1 MKLFIRFFF
10 FKKVFCKIDKR
21 MKKKKQEKEFMQKWK
36 KKKKEREN
44 PQESSYSVG
53 MSLKSETQ
61 IVLSLA
67 ASHAVGCIQ
76 GP

>member
-1 MKLFIRFFF
+1 
-10 FKKVFCKIDKR
+10 

-36 KKKKEREN
+36 KKKKEREKR
-44 PQESSYSVG
+44 QESPYSVG

-67 ASHAVGCIQ
+67 AFHAVGCIQ

>member
-1 MKLFIRFFF
+1 MKLFIRFFKK
-10 FKKVFCKIDKR
+10 KKVFCKIDKR

-36 KKKKEREN
+36 KKKEREK

-67 ASHAVGCIQ
+67 AFHAVGCIQ

>member
-36 KKKKEREN
+36 KKQR
-44 PQESSYSVG
+44 V
-53 MSLKSETQ
+53 
-61 IVLSLA
+61 
-67 ASHAVGCIQ
+67 AVGVAVFSWNELEI
-76 GP
+76 

>member
-1 MKLFIRFFF
+1 
-10 FKKVFCKIDKR
+10 

-36 KKKKEREN
+36 KKKEREKL
-44 PQESSYSVG
+44 QESSYSVG

>member
-1 MKLFIRFFF
+1 MKLFIRFFKK
-10 FKKVFCKIDKR
+10 KKVFCKIDKR

-36 KKKKEREN
+36 KKKEREK
-44 PQESSYSVG
+44 PLESLYSVG

>member
-36 KKKKEREN
+36 KKKEREK
-44 PQESSYSVG
+44 PLESLYSVG

-67 ASHAVGCIQ
+67 AFHAVGCIQ
-76 GP
+76 VP

>member
-36 KKKKEREN
+36 KKKEREK
-44 PQESSYSVG
+44 PQESLYSVG

-67 ASHAVGCIQ
+67 AFHAVGCIQ

>member
-1 MKLFIRFFF
+1 
-10 FKKVFCKIDKR
+10 

-67 ASHAVGCIQ
+67 AFHAVGCIQ
-76 GP
+76 VP

>member
-1 MKLFIRFFF
+1 MKLFIRFFL
-10 FKKVFCKIDKR
+10 KKQVFCKIDKR
-21 MKKKKQEKEFMQKWK
+21 MKKKKQEKEYMQKWK
-36 KKKKEREN
+36 KKKEREKQ
-44 PQESSYSVG
+44 QESSYSVG

-61 IVLSLA
+61 IVLSLV

>member
-10 FKKVFCKIDKR
+10 LKKVFCKIDKR

-36 KKKKEREN
+36 KKKEREN
-44 PQESSYSVG
+44 PQESPYSVG

-67 ASHAVGCIQ
+67 AFHAVGCIQ

>member
-1 MKLFIRFFF
+1 MKLFIRFFKK
-10 FKKVFCKIDKR
+10 KKVFCKIDKR

-36 KKKKEREN
+36 KKKEREK
-44 PQESSYSVG
+44 PQESLYSVG

>member
-36 KKKKEREN
+36 KKKKGKRE
-44 PQESSYSVG
+44 
-53 MSLKSETQ
+53 
-61 IVLSLA
+61 
-67 ASHAVGCIQ
+67 AVGVVVFSWNELEI
-76 GP
+76 

>member
-36 KKKKEREN
+36 KKKEREK
-44 PQESSYSVG
+44 PQESPYSVG
-53 MSLKSETQ
+53 MSLKYETQ

>member
-36 KKKKEREN
+36 KKGKRE
-44 PQESSYSVG
+44 
-53 MSLKSETQ
+53 
-61 IVLSLA
+61 
-67 ASHAVGCIQ
+67 AVGVVVFSWNELEI
-76 GP
+76 

>member
-1 MKLFIRFFF
+1 
-10 FKKVFCKIDKR
+10 

-36 KKKKEREN
+36 KTEREK

>member
-36 KKKKEREN
+36 KKKRE
-44 PQESSYSVG
+44 
-53 MSLKSETQ
+53 
-61 IVLSLA
+61 
-67 ASHAVGCIQ
+67 AVGIVVFSWNELEI
-76 GP
+76 

>member
-1 MKLFIRFFF
+1 MKLFIRFFKK
-10 FKKVFCKIDKR
+10 KKVFCKIDKR

-36 KKKKEREN
+36 KKKEREK
-44 PQESSYSVG
+44 PQESPYSVG

>member
-1 MKLFIRFFF
+1 
-10 FKKVFCKIDKR
+10 

-36 KKKKEREN
+36 KKKEREK
-44 PQESSYSVG
+44 PQESPYSVG

>member
-36 KKKKEREN
+36 KNQRE
-44 PQESSYSVG
+44 SVG
-53 MSLKSETQ
+53 VVVFSWNELE
-61 IVLSLA
+61 I
-67 ASHAVGCIQ
+67 
-76 GP
+76 

>member
-1 MKLFIRFFF
+1 
-10 FKKVFCKIDKR
+10 

-36 KKKKEREN
+36 KKKERKK
-44 PQESSYSVG
+44 PQESPYSVG

-67 ASHAVGCIQ
+67 AFHAVGCIQ

>member
-10 FKKVFCKIDKR
+10 FKKVFCKIDNR
-21 MKKKKQEKEFMQKWK
+21 MKKKKQEKEFMQKWE
-36 KKKKEREN
+36 KKKEREK

-67 ASHAVGCIQ
+67 AFDAVGCIQ

>member
-36 KKKKEREN
+36 KKQRE
-44 PQESSYSVG
+44 SVG
-53 MSLKSETQ
+53 
-61 IVLSLA
+61 V
-67 ASHAVGCIQ
+67 AVFSWNELEI
-76 GP
+76 

>member
-36 KKKKEREN
+36 KKKRKRE
-44 PQESSYSVG
+44 
-53 MSLKSETQ
+53 
-61 IVLSLA
+61 
-67 ASHAVGCIQ
+67 AVGVIIFSWNELEI
-76 GP
+76 

>member
-1 MKLFIRFFF
+1 
-10 FKKVFCKIDKR
+10 
-21 MKKKKQEKEFMQKWK
+21 MKKKKQEKEFMQKWG
-36 KKKKEREN
+36 KKKEREK

-67 ASHAVGCIQ
+67 AFHAVGCIQ

>member
-1 MKLFIRFFF
+1 M
-10 FKKVFCKIDKR
+10 
-21 MKKKKQEKEFMQKWK
+21 E
-36 KKKKEREN
+36 KKERKREA
-44 PQESSYSVG
+44 VG
-53 MSLKSETQ
+53 VVVFSWNELE